1 MEKCKMEIDR
11 QIRANVEAELD
22 FDPTLDAKGIGV
34 AVKDGI
40 VTLSGHVPSYA
51 QIFAAER
58 AAQRVK
64 DVKGVAQDLKVRLPG
79 GIHQADDE
87 IAARAVNV
95 LKWSVTPPGIK
106 VTVNGGWVTL
116 LGEVQW
122 QYQKLEAERLVRQL
136 SGVMGVTN
144 SISLKSQVQPAKVRE
159 AIVAALKRNA
169 ELEGAAISVKVDG
182 SAVELSGRVKAWY
195 ERKMAENAAWAIAGV
210 TEVRDNITL

>member
-1 MEKCKMEIDR
+1 METDR

-40 VTLSGHVPSYA
+40 VTLSGHVPSYT

-79 GIHQADDE
+79 GIQQADDE

-95 LKWSVTPPGIK
+95 LKWSVAAPGIK

-122 QYQKLEAERLVRQL
+122 QYQKVEAERLVRQL
-136 SGVMGVTN
+136 TSVMGVTN
-144 SISLKSQVQPAKVRE
+144 SITLKSQVQPAKVRE

-182 SAVELSGRVKAWY
+182 SAVELSGKVKGWY
-195 ERKMAENAAWAIAGV
+195 ERKMAENAAWAIPGV

>member
-1 MEKCKMEIDR
+1 METDR
-11 QIRANVEAELD
+11 QIRANVAAELD
-22 FDPTLDAKGIGV
+22 FDPTLDARGIGV

-40 VTLSGHVPSYA
+40 VTLSGHVPSYV

-79 GIHQADDE
+79 GLEQADDE

-95 LKWSVTPPGIK
+95 LKWSVAAPGIK
-106 VTVNGGWVTL
+106 VTVNNGWVTL

-136 SGVMGVTN
+136 TSVMGVTN
-144 SISLKSQVQPAKVRE
+144 SITLKSQVQPAKVRE

-169 ELEGAAISVKVDG
+169 ELEGAAISVKVNG
-182 SAVELSGRVKAWY
+182 SAVELSGKVKGWY
-195 ERKMAENAAWAIAGV
+195 ERKMAENAAWAIPGV

>member
-1 MEKCKMEIDR
+1 
-11 QIRANVEAELD
+11 
-22 FDPTLDAKGIGV
+22 
-34 AVKDGI
+34 
-40 VTLSGHVPSYA
+40 
-51 QIFAAER
+51 
-58 AAQRVK
+58 
-64 DVKGVAQDLKVRLPG
+64 
-79 GIHQADDE
+79 
-87 IAARAVNV
+87 
-95 LKWSVTPPGIK
+95 
-106 VTVNGGWVTL
+106 
-116 LGEVQW
+116 
-122 QYQKLEAERLVRQL
+122 LEAERLVRQL

>member
-1 MEKCKMEIDR
+1 
-11 QIRANVEAELD
+11 
-22 FDPTLDAKGIGV
+22 
-34 AVKDGI
+34 